1 MTRPDSGMPGTTGT
15 AATGAVAAACATYV
29 GFGDA
34 ECDGVVDLDGE
45 GVADDGW
52 ALALEAAALTDGDDE
67 AARVGAGDEQAASA
81 RAATSP
87 TPITPAGRGRWP
99 GSRLMQDQVD
109 RTSDQ
114 YVPGPVRPQRRRPDP
129 SS

>member
-15 AATGAVAAACATYV
+15 AGTGAVAAAFAADV

-52 ALALEAAALTDGDDE
+52 ALALEAAALTEGDDE
-67 AARVGAGDEQAASA
+67 AARVGAGEQAASA

-87 TPITPAGRGRWP
+87 APITPAGRGRWP
-99 GSRLMQDQVD
+99 GSRLMQD
-109 RTSDQ
+109 
-114 YVPGPVRPQRRRPDP
+114 
-129 SS
+129 